1 MRRQIKLTTRREL
14 TAAISQ
20 RYQAADRNGKK
31 LILDEFVK
39 LTSYHRKHAIRLL
52 TTEGCTHQ
60 GRQVGRRTYP
70 LFPSWVPTK
79 STTVPTVE
87 NARFWDVE

>member
-1 MRRQIKLTTRREL
+1 MLLKVKAPGRAKMRRQIKLTTRREL

-39 LTSYHRKHAIRLL
+39 LTRY
-52 TTEGCTHQ
+52 
-60 GRQVGRRTYP
+60 
-70 LFPSWVPTK
+70 
-79 STTVPTVE
+79 
-87 NARFWDVE
+87 